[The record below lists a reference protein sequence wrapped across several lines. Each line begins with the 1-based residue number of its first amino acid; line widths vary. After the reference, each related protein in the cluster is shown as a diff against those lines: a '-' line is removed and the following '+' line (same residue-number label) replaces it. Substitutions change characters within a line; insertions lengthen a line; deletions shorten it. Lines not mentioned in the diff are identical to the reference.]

1 VWGYLKDPP
10 KAGSRWGKWTKNR
23 LNRFLN
29 RLNRFPLR
37 GSQFI
42 ELLSRRLDRTQN
54 RLSRAQIRLNRFS
67 KKSMH
72 MNFLTTFDCQTGRI
86 DVAEEI
92 VQKPVEPVSGLV
104 EPVFET
110 EEQVLIKLK

>member
-1 VWGYLKDPP
+1 
-10 KAGSRWGKWTKNR
+10 
-23 LNRFLN
+23 
-29 RLNRFPLR
+29 
-37 GSQFI
+37 
-42 ELLSRRLDRTQN
+42 
-54 RLSRAQIRLNRFS
+54 
-67 KKSMH
+67 MH